1 MDWGADGGGRRFR
14 IEHRIGDETRPLGE
28 IEGEPPHP
36 TALDAWASYV
46 RRRGGTGQLVLV
58 DAETGEDLACQDL
71 ERRAVW
77 RLRSGARY
85 PHRTVEVVAAR
96 RALAALRTGRNV
108 HSPREAS
115 ESGGFPD
122 SGTFQHR
129 GGARDDNAPHR
140 E

>member
-1 MDWGADGGGRRFR
+1 MDGAADGSGRRFR

-71 ERRAVW
+71 DRQAVW
-77 RLRSGARY
+77 RLRSGSRY

-96 RALAALRTGRNV
+96 RALAALRAGRNV
-108 HSPREAS
+108 HSPREAN
-115 ESGGFPD
+115 ESGVFLD
-122 SGTFQHR
+122 SGTSRHR
-129 GGARDDNAPHR
+129 GGARDNAPHR

>member
-1 MDWGADGGGRRFR
+1 
-14 IEHRIGDETRPLGE
+14 
-28 IEGEPPHP
+28 GEPPHP

-71 ERRAVW
+71 ERQAVW
-77 RLRSGARY
+77 RLRSGSRY

-96 RALAALRTGRNV
+96 RALAALRAARNT

-115 ESGGFPD
+115 ESGGLPD
-122 SGTFQHR
+122 SGTSQHR
-129 GGARDDNAPHR
+129 GDARGGYAPHR
-140 E
+140 A